1 MSCTTTT
8 THISVLETLSGT
20 PYRQ

>member
-8 THISVLETLSGT
+8 PART
-20 PYRQ
+20 PRRHWG

>member
-1 MSCTTTT
+1 MTT
-8 THISVLETLSGT
+8 THISVLETLGGT